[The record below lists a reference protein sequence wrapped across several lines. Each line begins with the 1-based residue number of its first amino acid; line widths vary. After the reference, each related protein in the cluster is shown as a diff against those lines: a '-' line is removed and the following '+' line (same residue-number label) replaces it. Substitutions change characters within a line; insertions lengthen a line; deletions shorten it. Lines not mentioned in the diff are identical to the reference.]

1 MAPSTPGGH
10 DRVRMQAPSDPT
22 GASPALQGDA
32 TGDAVAT
39 GTPRPRR
46 RRRAGI
52 RVRIVIAS
60 TAMVAAALGIAVLVT
75 WQVLLNQLDRRIEQ
89 ELQQEVEE
97 VRLLAGGIDP
107 ATGEP
112 FGDDTAAIFDTFLRR
127 SVPADHEA
135 FYTLVG
141 GAPFLSSFDAPI
153 ALLDDDEL
161 VATWAAATSTQRID
175 RSTDVGEARM
185 LVVPLSSPAG
195 VEGTF
200 VIAYFPDDEL
210 SEIGQAMRT
219 VVWIGVAV
227 LVVAAVVAWSV
238 AGQVLRPVRRLTTT
252 ARGINESDLSG
263 RIPVEG
269 HDELAE
275 LGHTFNEMVERLD
288 GGFRAQR
295 QFLDDV
301 AHELRTPITIA
312 RGHLELLGHDPTDV
326 AETVAIVDD
335 ELDRMGR
342 YVTDLLVLAKAEQ
355 PDFLHE
361 APVDLGEL
369 VLDVHLRA
377 SATANRAWML
387 DAAPPP
393 GSTTTAAD
401 GRRLEQALLNLVS
414 NAVQHTH
421 DGDEI
426 GLGVMVDGTD
436 ARLSVRDT
444 GPGIDPDVLESLF
457 VRSSRGATSRAT
469 RPDGTGIG
477 LSIVDAIA
485 RAHGGRVEVVSQPGH
500 GATFTIV
507 IPGRTVA
514 TPGATPRATP
524 NASPDPSP
532 TSPPTPPP
540 TPPHTPPEVRAP

>member
-1 MAPSTPGGH
+1 MASSTPGDH

-22 GASPALQGDA
+22 SATSGLRRDA
-32 TGDAVAT
+32 TGDVVAA

-97 VRLLAGGIDP
+97 VRLLAGGTDP

-112 FGDDTAAIFDTFLRR
+112 FGDDAAAIFDTFLRR

-135 FYTLVG
+135 FYTLVD

-175 RSTDVGEARM
+175 RPTDIGEARM
-185 LVVPLSSPAG
+185 LVVPLSSPDG
-195 VEGTF
+195 VVGTF
-200 VIAYFPDDEL
+200 VVAHFPDDEL

-219 VVWIGVAV
+219 IVWIGVAV
-227 LVVAAVVAWSV
+227 LVVATAVAWSV

-252 ARGINESDLSG
+252 ARGINEADLSG

-275 LGHTFNEMVERLD
+275 LGHTFNQMVERLEE
-288 GGFRAQR
+288 GFRSQR
-295 QFLDDV
+295 RFLDDV

-312 RGHLELLGHDPTDV
+312 QGHLELLGSDPSDP
-326 AETVAIVDD
+326 AEVVDTIEIVND
-335 ELDRMGR
+335 ELDRMSR
-342 YVTDLLVLAKAEQ
+342 YVADLLVLAKSEQ
-355 PDFLHE
+355 PDFLHLG
-361 APVDLGEL
+361 PVDLGEL
-369 VLDVHLRA
+369 GHDVHLRA
-377 SATANRAWML
+377 SGLADRSWVL
-387 DAAPPP
+387 DETPPP
-393 GSTTTAAD
+393 GTVVTIAD
-401 GRRLEQALLNLVS
+401 AGRLEQAILNLS
-414 NAVQHTH
+414 LNAVQHT
-421 DGDEI
+421 DVGDEI
-426 GLGVMVDGTD
+426 GLGIRVDGPE
-436 ARLSVRDT
+436 ARLTVRDT
-444 GPGIDPDVLESLF
+444 GQGIDPDVIATLF
-457 VRSSRGATSRAT
+457 QRTTRGAGSRAS
-469 RPDGTGIG
+469 RPEGTGIG
-477 LSIVDAIA
+477 LSIVDAIV
-485 RAHGGRVEVVSQPGH
+485 RAHAGRIDVASAPGD

-507 IPGRTVA
+507 MPLRSEHAPIEQAPVEH
-514 TPGATPRATP
+514 TPTE
-524 NASPDPSP
+524 
-532 TSPPTPPP
+532 PTP
-540 TPPHTPPEVRAP
+540 TGRIQPEESSP